1 MTCQFFIFLNP
12 FWIIKGALMEKI
24 VFLDAASI
32 IADIRSPA
40 FAHHWGEYPATAAGQ
55 TVERLG
61 DATVAITNK
70 VLLSREVL
78 EQLPKL
84 KMVAVAATG
93 VNNVDI
99 DCCRERG
106 VVVSNIR
113 NYSVHTVP
121 EHVFMLMLALRRN
134 LLAFRAEVLGGA
146 WQKSEQFCLFTEP
159 VRDLHGSTLGLIG
172 HGAIGKA
179 VAQIAVAFGMKVLVA
194 EHKGVSNIR
203 AGYTAF
209 DTVLQDS
216 DVISLHLPLN
226 GQTRHLIGTAEFN
239 RMKPGALLINTAR
252 GGLVDEAALLDA
264 LQNGRIGGAGFDVLE
279 QEPPTAGHPLLDLDM
294 PNFIL
299 TPHIAWSGRE
309 AMQILADQLID
320 NIEAFVAG
328 TPQNCVA

>member
-1 MTCQFFIFLNP
+1 
-12 FWIIKGALMEKI
+12 MEKI
-24 VFLDAASI
+24 VFLDSASI
-32 IADIRSPA
+32 IADIRRPN
-40 FAHHWGEYPATAAGQ
+40 FPHHWGEYPATSVVQ
-55 TVERLG
+55 TVERLR

-78 EQLPKL
+78 EQLPVL

-93 VNNVDI
+93 INNVDI

-106 VVVSNIR
+106 IVVSNIR

-121 EHVFMLMLALRRN
+121 EHVFMLVLALRRN

-146 WQKSEQFCLFTEP
+146 WQRSEQFCLFTEP

-179 VAQIAVAFGMKVLVA
+179 VERIAVAFGMRVLVA
-194 EHKGVSNIR
+194 EHKGAGEIR
-203 AGYTAF
+203 PGYTAF

-216 DVISLHLPLN
+216 DVITLHLPLN
-226 GQTRHLIGTAEFN
+226 AQTRHLIGTAEFD

-252 GGLVDEAALLDA
+252 GGLVDEAALLEA

-279 QEPPTAGHPLLDLDM
+279 KEPPTAGHPLLDLDL

-299 TPHIAWSGRE
+299 TPHIAWSGRA
-309 AMQILADQLID
+309 AMQILADQLIA
-320 NIEAFVAG
+320 NIEAWAAG
-328 TPQNCVA
+328 TPQNRVA